1 MSVTIIAAFTT
12 LILNVLAVSLL
23 SNPLAETSLCEPLWC
38 FLWITYFV
46 LILQLAFSQYQENAS
61 VPNSVGFYLLTDG
74 KPDTSMSLVMNEV
87 AEMNVGRNI
96 VINTISFNCP
106 DR

>member
-1 MSVTIIAAFTT
+1 MSM
-12 LILNVLAVSLL
+12 
-23 SNPLAETSLCEPLWC
+23 CWR
-38 FLWITYFV
+38 
-46 LILQLAFSQYQENAS
+46 LQLAFSQCQDSADA
-61 VPNSVGFYLLTDG
+61 PDSVGFYLLTDG
-74 KPDTSMSLVMNEV
+74 KPDTSMSLVMSQV